1 MKNPDA
7 DLRSVSLSLSPFV
20 PHSNISFGSTKRFMA
35 LADLITDI
43 TRSGD
48 TFGLD
53 EQTEHSTV
61 ETMLSLMRDLNGEVK
76 NMAVKA

>member
-1 MKNPDA
+1 
-7 DLRSVSLSLSPFV
+7 
-20 PHSNISFGSTKRFMA
+20 MA